1 MDMNQLDLFEIEE
14 KEETSQVEE
23 VLFQDGDRVK
33 IKKLTEDEARV
44 LEPEDYYYL
53 KAFENKKGI
62 ISTSTKNQKNG
73 TISYKVDFDRDKFG
87 FFYSKDLI
95 ILEKLGIH

>member
-1 MDMNQLDLFEIEE
+1 MNQLDLFENEE
-14 KEETSQVEE
+14 KEETLQVEE
-23 VLFQDGDRVK
+23 GLFQAGDRVK
-33 IKKLTEDEARV
+33 VKKLTEDEANE

-53 KAFENKKGI
+53 KDFENKKGV

-87 FFYSKDLI
+87 FFYGKDLI
-95 ILEKLGIH
+95 ILE